1 MLLALYRLGSNALSV
16 VEIDV
21 ELKSNFFLKYN
32 RFNYNK
38 LIELTD
44 SV

>member
-1 MLLALYRLGSNALSV
+1 MLPALYRLGSNALSV
-16 VEIDV
+16 VQIDV
-21 ELKSNFFLKYN
+21 ELKSDFLKYN

-38 LIELTD
+38 LIELID